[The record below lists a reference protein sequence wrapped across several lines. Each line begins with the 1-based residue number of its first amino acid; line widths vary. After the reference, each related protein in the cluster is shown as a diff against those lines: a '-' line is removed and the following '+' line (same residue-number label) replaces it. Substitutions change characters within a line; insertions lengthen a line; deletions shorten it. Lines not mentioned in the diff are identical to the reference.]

1 MKSAPPATCFTVRQH
16 GPVRARLATLA
27 SLAWLA
33 GAAAAADLS
42 VGSGGTYARLADAIA
57 AAHDGDTVLVAPGT
71 YAGDVAVITQ
81 RQLTIRGQGQGQGQR
96 PVLRADGQHAE
107 GKAILVV
114 RDGTVLIE
122 NLEFRG
128 ARVPDI
134 NGAGIRFE
142 RGALTVR
149 GCSFI
154 DNENGI
160 LTGNHGDARLRI
172 EDSFFAQA
180 PDRPDSLDH
189 LVYVGRIAE
198 VEITGSRFH
207 QGRTGH
213 LIKSRAKI
221 SRISYNL
228 IADGPLGQASYEVDL
243 PQGGLAVLIGNVIAQ
258 GPHTQNPVVVSYGAE
273 GPTWPG
279 SGLYMAHNTLVNEHR
294 RGAWFLRV
302 WRDKL
307 PANTPVHLINN
318 LSVGLGVF
326 TWGVADGAATQ
337 QGNAAALISPLT
349 GPPELPYFLPANS
362 GLRGHGV
369 PPPAPDGIDL
379 RPMAEFTWPIGSR
392 ALAAPLAWSP
402 GAFQR

>member
-1 MKSAPPATCFTVRQH
+1 MHAAT
-16 GPVRARLATLA
+16 RA
-27 SLAWLA
+27 LA
-33 GAAAAADLS
+33 GTVLAGQCLLAAAADLT
-42 VGSGGTYARLADAIA
+42 VGAGGTYPRLADAIA
-57 AAHDGDTVLVAPGT
+57 HAQDGDTVLVAPGT

-81 RQLTIRGQGQGQGQR
+81 RKLTIRGQGQR

-114 RDGTVLIE
+114 RDGEVLIE

-142 RGALTVR
+142 RGTLMVR
-149 GCSFI
+149 DCSFI

-172 EDSFFAQA
+172 EDSLFAQA

-198 VEITGSRFH
+198 VTIIGSRFH

-221 SRISYNL
+221 SRITYNL
-228 IADGPLGQASYEVDL
+228 IADGPLGQASYEIDL

-258 GPHTQNPVVVSYGAE
+258 GAHSQNPVVVAYGAE
-273 GPTWPG
+273 GPAWPV
-279 SGLYMAHNTLVNEHR
+279 SGLYMAHNTLVNER
-294 RGAWFLRV
+294 LGGAWFLRV

-307 PANTPVHLINN
+307 PANTPVHLVNN

-326 TWGVADGAATQ
+326 IWGIGDAATTQ
-337 QGNAAALISPLT
+337 VANFASVINPLT
-349 GPPELPYFLPANS
+349 GPGNLPYLLPPDS
-362 GLRGHGV
+362 WLRGRGV
-369 PPPAPDGIDL
+369 RPGAPDGIDL
-379 RPMAEFTWPIGSR
+379 RPTAEFTWPIGSR
-392 ALAAPLAWSP
+392 PLATPPNWSP

>member
-1 MKSAPPATCFTVRQH
+1 MESALPHRPITVRQPRLH
-16 GPVRARLATLA
+16 AVTRA
-27 SLAWLA
+27 LA
-33 GAAAAADLS
+33 GAVLAGLCLLAAAADLT
-42 VGSGGTYARLADAIA
+42 VGAGGTYPRLADAIA
-57 AAHDGDTVLVAPGT
+57 HAQDGDTVLVAPGT

-81 RQLTIRGQGQGQGQR
+81 RKLTIRGQGQR

-114 RDGTVLIE
+114 RDGEVLIE

-142 RGALTVR
+142 RGTLTVR
-149 GCSFI
+149 DCSFI

-172 EDSFFAQA
+172 EDSLFAQA
-180 PDRPDSLDH
+180 PNRPDSLDH

-198 VEITGSRFH
+198 VTITGSRFH

-243 PQGGLAVLIGNVIAQ
+243 PQGGLAVLIGNVISQ
-258 GPHTQNPVVVSYGAE
+258 GAHSQNPVVVAFGAE
-273 GPTWPG
+273 GPAWPG
-279 SGLYMAHNTLVNEHR
+279 SGLYMAHNTLVNER
-294 RGAWFLRV
+294 LGGAWFLRV

-307 PANTPVHLINN
+307 PPNTPVHLVNN
-318 LSVGLGVF
+318 LSAGLGVLS
-326 TWGVADGAATQ
+326 WGMAGAGTTLAGNVAT
-337 QGNAAALISPLT
+337 ALSPLT
-349 GPPELPYFLPANS
+349 GSAELPYRLPTGSA
-362 GLRGHGV
+362 LRGKGV
-369 PPPAPDGIDL
+369 RPGAPDGIDL
-379 RPMAEFTWPIGSR
+379 RPTAEFIWPIGTR
-392 ALAAPLAWSP
+392 PLSEQPVWSP